1 VRLIA
6 CSYVH
11 AGFSESD
18 HNTFFFLKKVG
29 SASVNKSD
37 VYCEALIEFYRL
49 SNFRSSHLCLHCRKL
64 GFTLQQH
71 SWRQ

>member
-18 HNTFFFLKKVG
+18 HNTFFFLKRWGVP
-29 SASVNKSD
+29 ASTNQM
-37 VYCEALIEFYRL
+37 
-49 SNFRSSHLCLHCRKL
+49 
-64 GFTLQQH
+64 FTAKP
-71 SWRQ
+71 